1 MGHDSSY
8 KRLFSHVEVVE
19 SCVSGFLPRWLVKEL
34 DFSTLQ
40 ALPTVHVAHRH
51 RERRND
57 LLWRIGWKDGGVCY
71 VVLMFEFQSTVDQRM
86 VVRLWNYVGC
96 VWEEVLKNEKGSEKA
111 SLPTVVPIVIYN
123 GLHPWN
129 AAQDIDDY
137 LQARPRGIQRI
148 NGHFRYFVLDVR
160 RLPGRK
166 LEKDPGLSSWIFRLE
181 RTSSSQELVRLLRVL
196 ERSLRSERYSQLRR
210 DFVQW
215 IVSILLPQRG
225 YEGGPE
231 RNIVEEV
238 DDMSQVADYIENW
251 RAQDQAEARAEGEAR
266 GMIKGEAKGRV
277 EGRAEG
283 ETSLLK
289 RLLGG
294 GLSIDSIAQALGMSV
309 IEVRKIAAGSNN
321 AELGMRNA

>member
-1 MGHDSSY
+1 
-8 KRLFSHVEVVE
+8 
-19 SCVSGFLPRWLVKEL
+19 
-34 DFSTLQ
+34 
-40 ALPTVHVAHRH
+40 
-51 RERRND
+51 
-57 LLWRIGWKDGGVCY
+57 
-71 VVLMFEFQSTVDQRM
+71 MFEFQSTVDQRM

-96 VWEEVLKNEKGSEKA
+96 VWEEVLKNEKGLEKA

-129 AAQDIDDY
+129 AAQDIEDY
-137 LQARPRGIQRI
+137 LRSRPRGIQRI

-166 LEKDPGLSSWIFRLE
+166 LEKDLGLSSWIFRLE
-181 RTSSSQELVRLLRVL
+181 RTSSSQELVKLLRVL

-225 YEGGPE
+225 YEE
-231 RNIVEEV
+231 TADRNLLEEV
-238 DDMSQVADYIENW
+238 DDMGQVVDYIENW
-251 RAQDQAEARAEGEAR
+251 RAQDQAEARAKGLAEGEAKGRAEGEAR
-266 GMIKGEAKGRV
+266 GMAKGEAKG
-277 EGRAEG
+277 EI
-283 ETSLLK
+283 SMLK

-309 IEVRKIAAGSNN
+309 VEVRKLAAGDNN
-321 AELGMRNA
+321 A

>member
-40 ALPTVHVAHRH
+40 ALPTVHVDHRH

-57 LLWRIGWKDGGVCY
+57 LLWRIEWKDGGVCY
-71 VVLMFEFQSTVDQRM
+71 VVLMFEFQSTGDHRM

-96 VWEEVLKNEKGSEKA
+96 VWEEILNNEKGLEKA
-111 SLPTVVPIVIYN
+111 TLPTVVPIVIYN

-137 LQARPRGIQRI
+137 LRARPRGIQRI

-166 LEKDPGLSSWIFRLE
+166 LEKDLGLSSWIFRLE
-181 RTSSSQELVRLLRVL
+181 RTSSSQELVKLLRVL

-225 YEGGPE
+225 YEE
-231 RNIVEEV
+231 TADRNLLEEV
-238 DDMSQVADYIENW
+238 DDMGQVVDYIENW
-251 RAQDQAEARAEGEAR
+251 RAQDQAEARAKGLAEGEAKGRAEGEAR
-266 GMIKGEAKGRV
+266 GMAKGEAKG
-277 EGRAEG
+277 EI
-283 ETSLLK
+283 SMLK

-309 IEVRKIAAGSNN
+309 VEVRKLAAGDNN
-321 AELGMRNA
+321 A

>member
-1 MGHDSSY
+1 MGHDSNY

-40 ALPTVHVAHRH
+40 ALPTVHVDHRH

-57 LLWRIGWKDGGVCY
+57 LLWRIELKDGGVCY
-71 VVLMFEFQSTVDQRM
+71 VVLMFEFQSTVDHRM

-96 VWEEVLKNEKGSEKA
+96 VWEEILNNEKGLEKA
-111 SLPTVVPIVIYN
+111 TLPTVVPIVIYN

-137 LQARPRGIQRI
+137 LRARPRGIQRI

-166 LEKDPGLSSWIFRLE
+166 LEKDLGLSSWIFRLE
-181 RTSSSQELVRLLRVL
+181 RTSSSQELVKLLRVL

-225 YEGGPE
+225 YEE
-231 RNIVEEV
+231 TADRNLLEEV
-238 DDMSQVADYIENW
+238 DDMGQVVDYIENW
-251 RAQDQAEARAEGEAR
+251 RAQDQAEARAKGLAEGEAKGRAEGEAR
-266 GMIKGEAKGRV
+266 GMAKGEAKG
-277 EGRAEG
+277 EI
-283 ETSLLK
+283 SMLK

-309 IEVRKIAAGSNN
+309 VEVRKLAAGDNN
-321 AELGMRNA
+321 A